1 MILALERGEM
11 RVLKKIGYGVIL
23 WIIPYLTAIPLLP
36 LMRSDPLFFKTIMTV
51 ESSVVSA
58 ILTAIFFRSVE
69 RDFLR
74 EGIRTAITW
83 IVLNWLLDYFGV
95 VTFSGMSL
103 MRYFIEIGL
112 SYIAIAAPVVAVG
125 YVLQGKM
132 ALSTPGASVAGR
144 PMR

>member
-1 MILALERGEM
+1 
-11 RVLKKIGYGVIL
+11 
-23 WIIPYLTAIPLLP
+23 
-36 LMRSDPLFFKTIMTV
+36 MRSDPLFFKTIMTV

-74 EGIRTAITW
+74 EGIKTAITW
-83 IVLNWLLDYFGV
+83 IVLNWLLGYFGV

-103 MRYFIEIGL
+103 TRYFIEIGL
-112 SYIAIAAPVVAVG
+112 SYIAISAPVVAVG

-132 ALSTPGASVAGR
+132 ALSTPGPLLPGGQCDEPQAGAARGHSCRLRYR
-144 PMR
+144 PRSS